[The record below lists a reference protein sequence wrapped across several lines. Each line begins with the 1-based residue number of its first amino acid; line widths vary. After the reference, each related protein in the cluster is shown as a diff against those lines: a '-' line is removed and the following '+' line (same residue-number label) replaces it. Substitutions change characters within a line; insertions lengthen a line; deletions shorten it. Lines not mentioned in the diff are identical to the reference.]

1 MLHPWSAL
9 SGACDTVGQVTQ
21 LAIVNM
27 ANLLQ
32 AVILTSDNSIMHII
46 MHAITLNHKLPQ
58 AIAIVS

>member
-9 SGACDTVGQVTQ
+9 PGACDTVGQVTQ

-32 AVILTSDNSIMHII
+32 AVILTSDNSIMH
-46 MHAITLNHKLPQ
+46 AITLNHKLPQ